1 MISRE
6 NDEIKL
12 VHTSGNS
19 ARVSTLGATIT
30 SFKDSQQNEHLFLSE
45 KLKPG
50 KAIRGGIPIA
60 FPVFGKP
67 PADGPYSDLPQHGY
81 ARISEWSYDDT
92 PVMDSEDGVSV
103 KLTLNSPPTRPPATL
118 VYTVTLTA
126 HQLTSTLHVKNT
138 SSSDVLPFQALL
150 HTYHLGN
157 PRKVGVK
164 GLKGVRYNDKAAGGS
179 TLIES
184 HDVVH
189 ADKLTDSVYLSTG
202 NELELTNGI
211 KIRKHNFPDT
221 VVWNPSVSASISRF
235 TSDKTL
241 KESAKSMA
249 DMHDGG
255 WNEFV
260 CVEPG
265 HVNDFY
271 KLEPGKEWIGMQVIT
286 IPNQAP
292 SSLFT

>member
-1 MISRE
+1 MITKE
-6 NDEIKL
+6 NDAIKL
-12 VHTSGNS
+12 VHDSGNS
-19 ARVSTLGATIT
+19 AVVSTLGATVV
-30 SFKDSQQNEHLFLSE
+30 SFQDAHKKEHLFLSE
-45 KLKPG
+45 KRKPG

-67 PADGPYSDLPQHGY
+67 PAEGPYSDLPQHGY
-81 ARISEWSYDDT
+81 ARISEWSYDET
-92 PVMDSEDGVSV
+92 PVMDSKDGVSV
-103 KLTLNSPPTRPPATL
+103 RLTLDSPPTRPPATL

-126 HQLTSTLHVKNT
+126 HQLACTLHVKNT

-157 PRKVGVK
+157 PRNVGVK
-164 GLKGVRYNDKAAGGS
+164 GLKGARFNDKTAGGN

-189 ADKLTDSVYLSTG
+189 ADGLTDSVYLATT
-202 NELELTNGI
+202 NELELTNGV
-211 KIRKHNFPDT
+211 KIRKHNLPDT
-221 VVWNPSVSASISRF
+221 VVWNPS
-235 TSDKTL
+235 
-241 KESAKSMA
+241 ESAKSMD

-271 KLEPGKEWIGMQVIT
+271 QLEAGKEWVGMQVIT
-286 IPNQAP
+286 LP
-292 SSLFT
+292 SQ